1 MKTTLAACFIFLVVC
16 GLVDCNTNE
25 RPHILF
31 ILADDLGWNDIGY
44 NNPYVFTPTL
54 DALARDGVIFNQ
66 SYAQPACTPSRACLM
81 SGYFAYHNGFQTE
94 VMDKWTPN
102 GLSLDFT
109 ILPQELKDLGYST
122 YMVGKWDLGYCK
134 NEYTPNGRGFDHFYG
149 FYTAGGDYYTHKNG
163 KFLDLREDFTPDFD
177 QDGVYSAELF
187 AEKAANYV
195 ANHDKNE
202 PMFMYLS
209 LQSVH
214 GPLQVPD
221 KYLDRFNFV
230 SNIGRRMKL
239 GMTTAMDDTVA
250 VVVEAFKEHGLWNNT
265 LLIFLSDNGGPTNE
279 GKDGN
284 NWPLRGSKKT
294 LWEGGTRVVNF
305 VYGTMLEKT
314 GYVNDGMIHIVDWFP
329 TLVHVAGGESDQD
342 MDGLNVWDTVSK
354 GDPSPRTEFV
364 YNIDVEEDPPYQ
376 AIRVGDYKLIHGKAG
391 NPSDWV
397 PPPEDDSL
405 GGIENGRIY
414 KAFTRL
420 FNIIDD
426 PTERNDLS
434 EAMPD
439 KLQKCWHGLKN

>member
-1 MKTTLAACFIFLVVC
+1 
-16 GLVDCNTNE
+16 
-25 RPHILF
+25 
-31 ILADDLGWNDIGY
+31 
-44 NNPYVFTPTL
+44 
-54 DALARDGVIFNQ
+54 
-66 SYAQPACTPSRACLM
+66 M
-81 SGYFAYHNGFQTE
+81 SGYFAYHNGFQAE

-214 GPLQVPD
+214 GPFQVPD
-221 KYLDRFNFV
+221 KYLEKFYFV
-230 SNIGRRMKL
+230 SNMGRRIKL

-265 LLIFLSDNGGPTNE
+265 LLIFLSDNGGPTAE

-305 VYGTMLEKT
+305 AHGPMLEKT

-329 TLVHVAGGESDQD
+329 TLVHVAGGESDQG

-354 GDPSPRTEFV
+354 GDQSPRTEFV

-397 PPPEDDSL
+397 PPPENDCL

-434 EAMPD
+434 EAMPT
-439 KLQKCWHGLKN
+439 KLAEMMARLKELKETAYPVVHVPRTKEAASPKNFGGAFSPGWC